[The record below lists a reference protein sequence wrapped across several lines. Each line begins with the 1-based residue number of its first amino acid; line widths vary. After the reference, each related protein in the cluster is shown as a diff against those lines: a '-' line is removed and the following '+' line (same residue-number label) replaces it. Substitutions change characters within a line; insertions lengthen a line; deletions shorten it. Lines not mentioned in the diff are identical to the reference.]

1 MGLPPTLSPRPGGQ
15 GRRLRLMPRRASVE
29 DGPDSQPD
37 PQSPG
42 PARTLKRSSRRH
54 RPSARRPP
62 APLLSGFLSAHAQ
75 RRGPPRLRSQQ
86 ACASV
91 RAGSAGTPAQAQ
103 TGTARRPPPLPHSL
117 KSFKAAPSNNNLP
130 PSGDTSVT
138 EGLLPQGALTLL
150 TLSLYCVTASSECPK
165 TLGAQRATTEEP
177 PQPKLRRYRP
187 LWGFRFF
194 HWATV
199 HAPGGPR
206 WELSEVDS

>member
-1 MGLPPTLSPRPGGQ
+1 MGLPPPPLSPRPGGQ
-15 GRRLRLMPRRASVE
+15 GRRQRLMPRRASVE

-42 PARTLKRSSRRH
+42 RARTLKRSSRRH
-54 RPSARRPP
+54 GPSARRPP
-62 APLLSGFLSAHAQ
+62 APLLSGLLSAHAQ
-75 RRGPPRLRSQQ
+75 RRRPPRLRSQQ
-86 ACASV
+86 ACASL

-117 KSFKAAPSNNNLP
+117 KSFKAAPLNNNLP

-165 TLGAQRATTEEP
+165 CLDPSGQPPRNRHNLSCAVTAPFGASASSLGHSTRA
-177 PQPKLRRYRP
+177 
-187 LWGFRFF
+187 
-194 HWATV
+194 
-199 HAPGGPR
+199 R
-206 WELSEVDS
+206 WDQMGASGS